1 VSYRNHGDT
10 VAKTESNFTHSLL
23 PPKSQLQ
30 CSWNVAIGMKQR
42 DVSLFFQSMR
52 RLSDQTVGVFSDIR
66 GARSQLNVRL
76 NSKRTT
82 ISSPG
87 LAGVELF
94 GCLSFARR
102 EGACRTANRFVASST
117 TFPLASGDILPL
129 DNVVFHHCR
138 CIRAIGDSI
147 GIELLF
153 IPQYAPWFNG
163 IEGVLCIVK
172 STDGSFG

>member
-1 VSYRNHGDT
+1 MFLERRDRNEAEGRQFVFPVDET
-10 VAKTESNFTHSLL
+10 SFGPN
-23 PPKSQLQ
+23 
-30 CSWNVAIGMKQR
+30 SW
-42 DVSLFFQSMR
+42 S
-52 RLSDQTVGVFSDIR
+52 VFGYSRSKEPVECTIEFEENDDI
-66 GARSQLNVRL
+66 
-76 NSKRTT
+76 
-82 ISSPG
+82 IPWSSWSG
-87 LAGVELF
+87 IL

-153 IPQYAPWFNG
+153 IPRYAPWFNG
-163 IEGVLCIVK
+163 IEGVLCIAK